1 MKKRFKK
8 KVLLS
13 LMTAA
18 VTCVSA
24 MGMVNAEET
33 NSTEE
38 AKGVDGSLVGFCA
51 LDTGNAFVA
60 GLAEDT
66 KSLLEADGAEVQ
78 IADAS
83 LDSPNSKSD

>member
-1 MKKRFKK
+1 MYGRHERGKKMKKRFKK

-38 AKGVDGSLVGFCA
+38 AKGVDGSLLGFCA
-51 LDTGNAFVA
+51 LDTGNAFVVF
-60 GLAEDT
+60 G
-66 KSLLEADGAEVQ
+66 SLFQE
-78 IADAS
+78 
-83 LDSPNSKSD
+83 